1 MVGSHDGL
9 EVAWEVGLNVLSL
22 SRFQQRLRLA
32 AASVAA
38 LEVEA
43 GVGLVTEGAFVAD
56 EEVSVVGLEVT
67 EGDSM
72 TEEDLVV
79 TEEGSATEEG
89 SGVTG
94 EGSEVTEEDLA
105 TGEDSATEEDS
116 MTGEVVAEGSV
127 AGLAVTVEAS
137 EEASGNNSRYSDPI
151 ISDSLRTEA
160 DEEAVS
166 VTMEAD
172 STIHRMD
179 LAMGLHRMG
188 KLGLVVRE
196 ALQVS
201 VDMVLLAVAT
211 EEAVIV
217 AISSVKDLAAVS
229 KKEIPNDQDI
239 SDMVCSHRLAWLRV
253 SCWWW
258 ECKICFLSYFSPF
271 AFVFSPA

>member
-1 MVGSHDGL
+1 MSSVDVPSVVGSHDGL

-22 SRFQQRLRLA
+22 SLFQQRLRLA

-38 LEVEA
+38 LEVEV
-43 GVGLVTEGAFVAD
+43 GVGLVTEGASVAD
-56 EEVSVVGLEVT
+56 EEVSVVGLEAT

-137 EEASGNNSRYSDPI
+137 EEAS
-151 ISDSLRTEA
+151 EA